1 MTNKLGFWSIVL
13 LGINTVLGSGIFLLP
28 GSFYIALNEGGGL
41 STVIVIA
48 TALSIS
54 LCFAEASGIFEGYGG
69 PYIYVREAMG
79 EFMGFQVGFMKWVIS
94 LLAWATMA
102 LAFANLLVSF
112 LDIGHI
118 PYIEKILAGL
128 LIITLSFVNFLG
140 VELTKSLNNIVTLGK
155 LVPILLFLFIGIK
168 YIGNINLI
176 FTARESKGIMT
187 GIKDPVFILFYAF
200 TGFESIAVA
209 ARDMKTPLKNL
220 PKCIITVM
228 ITIAILYLILIF
240 SVSGVLRGNIAPDSY
255 PIFHAAYLL
264 LGPLGGS
271 FFSSGIIMSVIGIN
285 IASSFISPRS
295 IVALSEKNTMPEFLS
310 RKNKYGTPGAAITLT
325 GGLSLLIILMGNFN
339 TLASFSVISRI
350 SQYLLTC
357 IAVIIFK
364 KRGIKSSLILPGGYL
379 IPIVAL
385 VTMGILFYNY
395 LIYIVTVFLIF
406 FFIGRYFYSYD
417 KKRIQKNDSVAATKV
432 DSKSPV
438 R

>member
-1 MTNKLGFWSIVL
+1 MTNKLGFWSIIL
-13 LGINTVLGSGIFLLP
+13 LGINTILGSGIFLLP
-28 GSFYIALNEGGGL
+28 GSFYIALNERGVFPTL
-41 STVIVIA
+41 IVIA
-48 TALSIS
+48 TVLSIS

-102 LAFANLLVSF
+102 VAFADLLVAF

-128 LIITLSFVNFLG
+128 LIIILSYINFLG
-140 VELTKSLNNIVTLGK
+140 VELTKSLNNIVSLGK
-155 LVPILLFLFIGIK
+155 MVPILLFVFIGIK
-168 YIGNINLI
+168 YMGKSNLLLI
-176 FTARESKGIMT
+176 TREPGGLIT
-187 GIKDPVFILFYAF
+187 GIQDPILILFYAF

-220 PKCIITVM
+220 PKGIIAVM
-228 ITIAILYLILIF
+228 IGITILYLILIF
-240 SVSGVLRGNIAPDSY
+240 SILGILGKNIDPDSY

-271 FFSSGIIMSVIGIN
+271 FFSSGIIMSIIGIN
-285 IASSFISPRS
+285 IASSFTSPRS

-310 RKNKYGTPGAAITLT
+310 RKNKYGTPGAAIILT
-325 GGLSLLIILMGNFN
+325 GGLSLLIILIGNFN

-357 IAVIIFK
+357 VAVIIFK
-364 KRGIKSSLILPGGYL
+364 KRGIRGSLVLPGGYL
-379 IPIVAL
+379 IPLIAL
-385 VTMGILFYNY
+385 GTMGILFYNY
-395 LIYIVTVFLIF
+395 LIYIATVFLIF
-406 FFIGRYFYSYD
+406 FLIGKYFYSYD
-417 KKRIQKNDSVAATKV
+417 GKPQKSFGN
-432 DSKSPV
+432 
-438 R
+438 

>member
-13 LGINTVLGSGIFLLP
+13 LGINTILGSGIFLLP
-28 GSFYIALNEGGGL
+28 GSFYIALNERGFL
-41 STVIVIA
+41 STLIVIA
-48 TALSIS
+48 TVLSIS

-102 LAFANLLVSF
+102 VAFANLLVSF
-112 LDIGHI
+112 LDIGQV

-128 LIITLSFVNFLG
+128 LIVILSYINFLG

-155 LVPILLFLFIGIK
+155 LVPIILFVFIGIK
-168 YIGNINLI
+168 YIGKSNLI
-176 FTARESKGIMT
+176 FMAREPGRLIT
-187 GIKDPVFILFYAF
+187 GIKDPILIFFYAF

-220 PKCIITVM
+220 PKSIISVM
-228 ITIAILYLILIF
+228 FGITILYLILIF
-240 SVSGVLRGNIAPDSY
+240 SILGVLGGNIAPDSY

-271 FFSSGIIMSVIGIN
+271 FFSSGIIISIIGIN

-310 RKNKYGTPGAAITLT
+310 RKNKYGTPGAAILLT
-325 GGLSLLIILMGNFN
+325 GGLSLLIILIGNFN
-339 TLASFSVISRI
+339 TLASFSVFSRI

-357 IAVIIFK
+357 VAVIIFK
-364 KRGIKSSLILPGGYL
+364 KRGIKGSLVLPGGYL
-379 IPIVAL
+379 IPIIAL

-395 LIYIVTVFLIF
+395 LIYIVSVFLIF
-406 FFIGRYFYSYD
+406 FLIGRYFYCYDSKAKYD
-417 KKRIQKNDSVAATKV
+417 KAR
-432 DSKSPV
+432 
-438 R
+438 

>member
-13 LGINTVLGSGIFLLP
+13 LGINTILGSGIFLLP
-28 GSFYIALNEGGGL
+28 GSFYIALNEGGFL
-41 STVIVIA
+41 SPLIVVATVLA
-48 TALSIS
+48 IS

-102 LAFANLLVSF
+102 VAFANLLVSF
-112 LDIGHI
+112 LDAGHI
-118 PYIEKILAGL
+118 PYIHKILAGA
-128 LIITLSFVNFLG
+128 LILILSYVNFLG

-155 LVPILLFLFIGIK
+155 MVPILLFVFIGIR
-168 YIGNINLI
+168 YIGRTNLI
-176 FTARESKGIMT
+176 LTAVEPGGIVR
-187 GIKDPVFILFYAF
+187 GIQDPILILFYAF

-209 ARDMKTPLKNL
+209 ARDMRTPLKNL
-220 PKCIITVM
+220 PKGIICVM
-228 ITIAILYLILIF
+228 TAITILYTILILTIL
-240 SVSGVLRGNIAPDSY
+240 GVLRGNIDPDSY

-285 IASSFISPRS
+285 IASSFTSPRS

-310 RKNKYGTPGAAITLT
+310 RKNKYGTPGAAIILT
-325 GGLSLLIILMGNFN
+325 GGLSLLIVLIGNFN

-357 IAVIIFK
+357 IAVIIFRR
-364 KRGIKSSLILPGGYL
+364 RGIKGSLSLPGGYL
-379 IPIVAL
+379 IPLIAL
-385 VTMGILFYNY
+385 ITMVLLFYSY
-395 LIYIVTVFLIF
+395 MVYIVSVFLIF
-406 FFIGRYFYSYD
+406 FLIGRYFYSYD
-417 KKRIQKNDSVAATKV
+417 KKVVEQN
-432 DSKSPV
+432 KSPETNL
-438 R
+438 

>member
-1 MTNKLGFWSIVL
+1 MTNKLGFWSIIL
-13 LGINTVLGSGIFLLP
+13 LGINTILGSGIFLLP
-28 GSFYIALNEGGGL
+28 GSFYIALNERGIFPTL
-41 STVIVIA
+41 IVIA
-48 TALSIS
+48 TVLSIS

-102 LAFANLLVSF
+102 VAFANLLVDF

-118 PYIEKILAGL
+118 PYIEKFLAGL
-128 LIITLSFVNFLG
+128 LIIILSYINYLG

-155 LVPILLFLFIGIK
+155 MVPILLFVFIGFK
-168 YIGNINLI
+168 YIEKSNLVFI
-176 FTARESKGIMT
+176 TREPEGLIT
-187 GIKDPVFILFYAF
+187 GIKDPILILFYAF

-220 PKCIITVM
+220 PKGIISVM
-228 ITIAILYLILIF
+228 IGITILYLILIF
-240 SVSGVLRGNIAPDSY
+240 SILGILGGNIAPDSY
-255 PIFHAAYLL
+255 PIFNAAYLL

-271 FFSSGIIMSVIGIN
+271 FFSSGIIMSIIGIN
-285 IASSFISPRS
+285 IASSFTSPRS

-310 RKNKYGTPGAAITLT
+310 RKNKYGTPGAAIILT
-325 GGLSLLIILMGNFN
+325 GCLSLFIILIGNFN

-357 IAVIIFK
+357 VAVIIFK
-364 KRGIKSSLILPGGYL
+364 KRGIKGSLVLPGGYL
-379 IPIVAL
+379 IPFIAL
-385 VTMGILFYNY
+385 ITMGILFYNY

-406 FFIGRYFYSYD
+406 FLIGKYFYNY
-417 KKRIQKNDSVAATKV
+417 
-432 DSKSPV
+432 DSKSNKSFQN
-438 R
+438 

>member
-1 MTNKLGFWSIVL
+1 MTNKLGFWSIIL
-13 LGINTVLGSGIFLLP
+13 LGINTILGSGIFLLP
-28 GSFYIALNEGGGL
+28 GSFYIALNERGIFPTL
-41 STVIVIA
+41 IVIA
-48 TALSIS
+48 TVLSIS

-102 LAFANLLVSF
+102 VAFADLLVAF

-128 LIITLSFVNFLG
+128 LIIILSYINFLG
-140 VELTKSLNNIVTLGK
+140 VELTKSLNNIVSLGK
-155 LVPILLFLFIGIK
+155 MVPILLFVFIGIK
-168 YIGNINLI
+168 YIGQSNLLLI
-176 FTARESKGIMT
+176 TRGPEGLIT
-187 GIKDPVFILFYAF
+187 GIKDPILIFFYAF

-220 PKCIITVM
+220 PKGIIGVM
-228 ITIAILYLILIF
+228 IGITILYLILIF
-240 SVSGVLRGNIAPDSY
+240 SILGILGRNIDPNSY

-271 FFSSGIIMSVIGIN
+271 FFSSGIIMSIIGIN
-285 IASSFISPRS
+285 IASSFTSPRS

-310 RKNKYGTPGAAITLT
+310 RKNKYGTPGAAIILT
-325 GGLSLLIILMGNFN
+325 GGLSLLIILIGNFN
-339 TLASFSVISRI
+339 TLVSFSVISRI

-357 IAVIIFK
+357 VAVIIFK
-364 KRGIKSSLILPGGYL
+364 KRGIRGSLVLPGGYL
-379 IPIVAL
+379 IPLIAL

-395 LIYIVTVFLIF
+395 LIYIASVFLIF
-406 FFIGRYFYSYD
+406 FLIGKYFYSYD
-417 KKRIQKNDSVAATKV
+417 GKSYKVFKGDTSVPKYTDKL
-432 DSKSPV
+432 
-438 R
+438 

>member
-13 LGINTVLGSGIFLLP
+13 LGINTILGSGIFLLP
-28 GSFYIALNEGGGL
+28 GTFYIALNEGGFL
-41 STVIVIA
+41 STIIVIA
-48 TALSIS
+48 TVFAIS

-102 LAFANLLVSF
+102 VAFANLLVAF

-128 LIITLSFVNFLG
+128 LIVGLSYINFLG

-155 LVPILLFLFIGIK
+155 MVPILLFVFIGIT
-168 YIGNINLI
+168 YIDRGNLI
-176 FTARESKGIMT
+176 FTAEKPVKLMT
-187 GIKDPVFILFYAF
+187 GIQDPILILFYAF

-209 ARDMKTPLKNL
+209 ARDMRTPLKNL
-220 PKCIITVM
+220 PKGIITVM
-228 ITIAILYLILIF
+228 TTITILYLILILAIL
-240 SVSGVLRGNIAPDSY
+240 GVLGGNIAPNSY

-295 IVALSEKNTMPEFLS
+295 IVALSEKNTMPKFLS
-310 RKNKYGTPGAAITLT
+310 KKNKYGTPGAAIILT
-325 GGLSLLIILMGNFN
+325 GGLSLLIILIGNFN

-357 IAVIIFK
+357 IAVIIFR
-364 KRGIKSSLILPGGYL
+364 KRGIKGSLTLPGGYL
-379 IPIVAL
+379 VPVAAL

-395 LIYIVTVFLIF
+395 LVYIVSVFLIF
-406 FFIGRYFYSYD
+406 FLIGRYFYSFD
-417 KKRIQKNDSVAATKV
+417 KNLSVN
-432 DSKSPV
+432 SKSPETTS
-438 R
+438 

>member
-13 LGINTVLGSGIFLLP
+13 LGINTILGSGIFLLP
-28 GSFYIALNEGGGL
+28 GSFYIALNERGFL
-41 STVIVIA
+41 STLIVIA
-48 TALSIS
+48 TVLSIS

-102 LAFANLLVSF
+102 VAFANLLVSF
-112 LDIGHI
+112 LDIGQI

-128 LIITLSFVNFLG
+128 LIVILSYINFLG

-155 LVPILLFLFIGIK
+155 LVPIILFVFIGIK
-168 YIGNINLI
+168 YIGKSNLI
-176 FTARESKGIMT
+176 FMAREPGRLIT
-187 GIKDPVFILFYAF
+187 GIKDPILIFFYAF

-220 PKCIITVM
+220 PKSIISVM
-228 ITIAILYLILIF
+228 FGITILYLILIF
-240 SVSGVLRGNIAPDSY
+240 SILGVLGGNIAPDSY

-271 FFSSGIIMSVIGIN
+271 FFSSGIIISIIGIN

-310 RKNKYGTPGAAITLT
+310 RKNKYGTPGAAILLT
-325 GGLSLLIILMGNFN
+325 GGLSLLIILIGNFN
-339 TLASFSVISRI
+339 TLASFSVFSRI

-357 IAVIIFK
+357 VAVIIFK
-364 KRGIKSSLILPGGYL
+364 KRGIKGSLVLPGGYL
-379 IPIVAL
+379 IPTIAL

-395 LIYIVTVFLIF
+395 LIYIVSVFLIF
-406 FFIGRYFYSYD
+406 FLIGRYFYCYDSEAKYD
-417 KKRIQKNDSVAATKV
+417 KAG
-432 DSKSPV
+432 
-438 R
+438 